1 MKISDIIH
9 HLETIAPG
17 HYQEE
22 YDNSGLIAGDITK
35 ECSAVLVSLDCTEEI
50 VKEASEKK
58 CNLIVS
64 HHPLI
69 FRPIRRIHPA
79 DETGRTLMAA
89 IRSDITIYAI
99 HTNLDNIMS
108 GVNATIADR
117 LGLINREIL
126 LPRADQTSVGSGLI
140 GDLKKAVPE
149 RQLLKDLKE
158 EFNIPVIRHSPLTG
172 KPVSRVAL
180 CGGSG
185 SFLISSAL
193 QRDADFFISAD
204 IKYHAFFEGEK
215 KMVIADIG
223 HYESEQFTIDLLYQV
238 ILEKFPNFAV
248 LKSGIVTN
256 PVNYYI

>member
-9 HLETIAPG
+9 HLESIAPG
-17 HYQEE
+17 IYQEE
-22 YDNSGLIAGDITK
+22 YDNSGLITGDMTI
-35 ECSAVLVSLDCTEEI
+35 ECSGVLVSLDCTEEI
-50 VKEASEKK
+50 VREAIEKK
-58 CNLIVS
+58 YNLIVS

-69 FRPIRRIHPA
+69 FRPILHIDPT

-89 IRSDITIYAI
+89 IKSGVAVYAI
-99 HTNLDNIMS
+99 HTNLDNIIS

-126 LPRADQTSVGSGLI
+126 LPKAGQTSVGSGLI
-140 GDLKKAVPE
+140 GNLKKPVTE
-149 RQLLKDLKE
+149 EQLLRDLQV
-158 EFNIPVIRHSPLTG
+158 EFHIPVIRHSPLTG
-172 KPVSRVAL
+172 KTVSRVAL

-193 QRDADFFISAD
+193 QRGAGFFISAD

-215 KMVIADIG
+215 EMVIADIG
-223 HYESEQFTIDLLYQV
+223 HYESEQYTIELLCQV